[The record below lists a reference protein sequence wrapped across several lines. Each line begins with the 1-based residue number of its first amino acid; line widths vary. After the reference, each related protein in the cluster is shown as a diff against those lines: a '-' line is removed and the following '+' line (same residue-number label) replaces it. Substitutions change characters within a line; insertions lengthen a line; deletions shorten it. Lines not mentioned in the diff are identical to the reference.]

1 MAVGRAEVAAVQW
14 GDLGF
19 GLLKGGP
26 GSVLQ
31 HSRELQIKEAMGTSW
46 AHSND
51 SAILHAH
58 INHIK
63 LKRKLKLINLDK
75 VK

>member
-19 GLLKGGP
+19 GLLEGGP

-31 HSRELQIKEAMGTSW
+31 HPREL
-46 AHSND
+46 
-51 SAILHAH
+51 
-58 INHIK
+58 K
-63 LKRKLKLINLDK
+63 LKKHWEPVGHTVMTQLPYVLTAIISNSKGN
-75 VK
+75 